1 MFRKKLRELLRLNKK
16 NRISTK
22 DKVRLVEKLLEL
34 ENGASMRMS
43 DSLQTNYK
51 KVIKLISED

>member
-1 MFRKKLRELLRLNKK
+1 MFIKKLRELLRLNNK
-16 NRISTK
+16 NRISNK

-51 KVIKLISED
+51 KVIKLIIED

>member
-22 DKVRLVEKLLEL
+22 DKIELIIKLLDFESPESLRHTDRL
-34 ENGASMRMS
+34 EKH
-43 DSLQTNYK
+43 YK
-51 KVIKLISED
+51 RAIDLLSQ